1 MNGSG
6 QAARRGRCW
15 SETFWRTPTAFALL
29 REIGREACAAS
40 VTECQKPKALKR
52 LSAGFI
58 EQFMGNI
65 MIKEPIA
72 RRFPKIVGFQT
83 AIRVGFNPSEC
94 IVKPCRYTI

>member
-1 MNGSG
+1 MNDSG

-29 REIGREACAAS
+29 RETGREPCAAS
-40 VTECQKPKALKR
+40 VTECQKPKALKS

-65 MIKEPIA
+65 VIKEPMA

-83 AIRVGFNPSEC
+83 AICVGFNLFC
-94 IVKPCRYTI
+94 NIVKPCRYSI